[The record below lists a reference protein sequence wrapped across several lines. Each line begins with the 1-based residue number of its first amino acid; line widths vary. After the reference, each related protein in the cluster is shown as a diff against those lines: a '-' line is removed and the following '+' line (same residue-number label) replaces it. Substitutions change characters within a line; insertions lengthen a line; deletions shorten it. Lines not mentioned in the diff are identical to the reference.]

1 MKVLGMERAALGIT
15 IVGILAVFTLPFLYE
30 SWVSRS
36 GENADL
42 RVITLTAIA
51 ETGIWTTEEVRGGNY
66 FAKGFV
72 PARPELK
79 VGESVLLR
87 LKSADVIHDFYCPEL
102 GIGPLEVYPGL
113 VEEVVVTAVA
123 PGAYDFYCTTVCG
136 QAHFRMRGQFMVRPA
151 TSTFDDPG
159 EYWLEDP
166 PDSPSLVERGE
177 WLFKRHACFTC
188 HGEGG
193 HGGMFNP
200 NYVKGTV
207 PALDTMASEAGLYY
221 PEDVEAIVSALERD
235 IPLDDLWDD
244 PPVPLFN
251 VVLAKY
257 QAVRE
262 LIRSGVPAG
271 RLDQEGPV
279 PPLVMPAWGQV
290 LSDAD
295 IDALIAYLLTLE
307 PKEHVAGPGS

>member
-113 VEEVVVTAVA
+113 VEEVVVTPVA

-136 QAHFRMRGQFMVRPA
+136 QAHFRMRGQFVVRPA
-151 TSTFDDPG
+151 ISTFEDPG
-159 EYWLEDP
+159 EYWLAEL
-166 PDSPSLVERGE
+166 PDNASLVERGE
-177 WLFKRHACFTC
+177 WLFKRHACFSC
-188 HGEGG
+188 HGEAG
-193 HGGMFNP
+193 HGGISNA

-207 PALDTMASEAGLYY
+207 PALDSMASEASLYY
-221 PEDVEAIVSALERD
+221 PEDIEAIVSALGQET
-235 IPLDDLWDD
+235 PLEDLWDD
-244 PPVPLFN
+244 PPVPLFH
-251 VVLAKY
+251 VVLPKY

-262 LIRSGVPAG
+262 LIRGGVPPG
-271 RLDQEGPV
+271 KLDQEGPV

-290 LSDAD
+290 LSDSD
-295 IDALIAYLLTLE
+295 IDALIDYLLTLE
-307 PKEHVAGPGS
+307 PKEHVAGVGG

>member
-1 MKVLGMERAALGIT
+1 MKALGMERAAVGIT
-15 IVGILAVFTLPFLYE
+15 IVGILAVFTVPFLYE
-30 SWVSRS
+30 SWATRTHEA
-36 GENADL
+36 GDL

-66 FAKGFV
+66 FSKDFL
-72 PARPELK
+72 PARPEME
-79 VGESVLLR
+79 VGETVLLR
-87 LKSADVIHDFYCPEL
+87 LKSADVVHDFYSPEL
-102 GIGPLEVYPGL
+102 GVGPVDVYPGK
-113 VEEVVVTAVA
+113 VEEVVITADA

-136 QAHFRMRGQFMVRPA
+136 QAHFRMRGQFIVRPA
-151 TSTFDDPG
+151 SSTFEDPG
-159 EYWLEDP
+159 EYWLTDP
-166 PDSPSLVERGE
+166 PENPSLVERGE
-177 WLFKRHACFTC
+177 WLFQRHACFSC

-193 HGGMFNP
+193 HGGVPNP

-207 PALDTMASEAGLYY
+207 PALDTMASDASLYY
-221 PEDVEAIVSALERD
+221 PEDIEAIISVLERGAR
-235 IPLDDLWDD
+235 LEDLWDD

-271 RLDQEGPV
+271 KLDQEGPV
-279 PPLVMPAWGQV
+279 PPLVMPSWGQV
-290 LSDAD
+290 LTDPD

-307 PKEHVAGPGS
+307 PKEHLAGAGG

>member
-1 MKVLGMERAALGIT
+1 MKALGMERAAVGIT
-15 IVGILAVFTLPFLYE
+15 IVGILAVLILPFLYE
-30 SWVSRS
+30 SWVSRPES
-36 GENADL
+36 RADM

-51 ETGIWTTEEVRGGNY
+51 ETGLWTTEEVRGGNY
-66 FAKGFV
+66 FAKNFA

-87 LKSADVIHDFYCPEL
+87 LKSADVIHDFYCPDL
-102 GIGPLEVYPGL
+102 GIEPVEVYPGV
-113 VEEVVVTAVA
+113 VEEVVVTADA
-123 PGAYDFYCTTVCG
+123 PGAFDFYCTTVCG
-136 QAHFRMRGQFMVRPA
+136 QAHFRMRGQFIVRPA
-151 TSTFDDPG
+151 KSTFEDPG
-159 EYWLEDP
+159 EYWLAEL
-166 PDSPSLVERGE
+166 PDNPSLVERGE
-177 WLFKRHACFTC
+177 WLFRRHACFSC

-193 HGGMFNP
+193 HGGVRNA

-207 PALDTMASEAGLYY
+207 PALDSMASEASLYY
-221 PEDVEAIVSALERD
+221 PEDVEAIVNALEKE
-235 IPLDDLWDD
+235 IPLEDLWDD

-271 RLDQEGPV
+271 KLDQEGPI
-279 PPLVMPAWGQV
+279 PPLVMPAWGQL
-290 LSDAD
+290 LSDSD

-307 PKEHVAGPGS
+307 PREHVAGTSG

>member
-1 MKVLGMERAALGIT
+1 MKTRSMERVAVGLT
-15 IVGILAVFTLPFLYE
+15 IVGILAVITLPFLYE
-30 SWVSRS
+30 RSRSRS
-36 GENADL
+36 GDAEDL

-51 ETGIWTTEEVRGGNY
+51 ETGIWTADEVRGVNY
-66 FAKGFV
+66 FARSFQ
-72 PARPELK
+72 PARPQLE

-87 LKSADVIHDFYCPEL
+87 LKSADVVHDFYCPGL

-113 VEEVVVTAVA
+113 VEEVVVTPDA

-136 QAHFRMRGQFMVRPA
+136 QAHFRMRGQFIVRPA
-151 TSTFDDPG
+151 IATYEDPG
-159 EYWLEDP
+159 EYWLAEP
-166 PDSPSLVERGE
+166 PDSPGLVAQGE
-177 WLFKRHACFTC
+177 WLFRRHACFSC

-193 HGGMFNP
+193 HGGVANV

-207 PALDTMASEAGLYY
+207 PALDTLSSDASLYY
-221 PEDVEAIVSALERD
+221 PEDVDAIVSALENG
-235 IPLDDLWDD
+235 IPLEDLWND

-262 LIRSGVPAG
+262 LIRGGVPPG
-271 RLDQEGPV
+271 KLDQEGPV

-290 LSDAD
+290 LTDSE

-307 PKEHVAGPGS
+307 PKEHLAGTGG